1 MHTTPAQSSTAAA
14 ATAAPAAK
22 ACATCRAVKPLQ
34 EFARHLNGHDGR
46 RSHCRSWS
54 TRRSRNHRPL
64 RTCWFAEIR
73 NRRATKC
80 RRVRSAQFTVFRPT
94 LATPHFQ
101 KANAARHWLAG
112 SPTQRI
118 R

>member
-46 RSHCRSWS
+46 RSHCRSCCL
-54 TRRSRNHRPL
+54 TGRKQPKRETEAQR
-64 RTCWFAEIR
+64 A
-73 NRRATKC
+73 RRA
-80 RRVRSAQFTVFRPT
+80 VRD
-94 LATPHFQ
+94 
-101 KANAARHWLAG
+101 AARREGQRAG
-112 SPTQRI
+112 VERARQRYPVI
-118 R
+118 IAAGHGLQAASFNATHARRA